1 MLDHL
6 KPRRNGDYS
15 ARLIPKNAPSWAVV
29 TPAGQSSSNLDTSN
43 SSSTELDISST
54 ESEST
59 PVCEPEHSS
68 EDITNK
74 TNIDGRDGN
83 LSASTDEDE
92 DTSESD
98 AEMDARLETA
108 TGLRV

>member
-6 KPRRNGDYS
+6 NHEEMVIVLQDQFLKMLHPGLLLLQLD
-15 ARLIPKNAPSWAVV
+15 
-29 TPAGQSSSNLDTSN
+29 LDTSS
-43 SSSTELDISST
+43 SSSTELEISST
-54 ESEST
+54 ESEPT
-59 PVCEPEHSS
+59 PVSEPEHSS
-68 EDITNK
+68 EDPSNR

-98 AEMDARLETA
+98 TEMDAWLETA